1 MNNIVFD
8 VETSSL
14 PEAEILPLLPPF
26 DPADVKCG
34 NLGEEKAKAK
44 IAAAELN
51 HRQNFLERAALDATT
66 GRVLCIGVLIEGQ
79 FSFFANDDEK
89 ALLEAWW
96 TSMRLDDGQIQYV
109 GFFITGFDLP
119 FLIRRSWKL
128 GVKVPRGLRQ
138 GRYWDRSIVDL
149 MDVWNLGDY
158 KGRISLDTLSKFLGV
173 GEKNGKGAE
182 FAGLWATDRQ
192 KAMKYLMNDLELTAR
207 VGKVMGV

>member
-207 VGKVMGV
+207 VGKAMGV